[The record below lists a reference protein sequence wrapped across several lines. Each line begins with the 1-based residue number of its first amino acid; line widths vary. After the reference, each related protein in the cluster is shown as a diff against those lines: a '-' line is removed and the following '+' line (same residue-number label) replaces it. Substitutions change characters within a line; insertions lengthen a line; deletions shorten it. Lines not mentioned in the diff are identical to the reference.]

1 MAPCKRHPS
10 RQTPYRCAKYD
21 TYQCRECLRCK
32 DPKLYC
38 KHRPSCAIYM
48 ITEKGLD
55 PDA

>member
-1 MAPCKRHPS
+1 MGNCKKHPT
-10 RQTPYRCAKYD
+10 RQTPYRCAKYEI
-21 TYQCRECLRCK
+21 YQCRECLRCK

-48 ITEKGLD
+48 ITERGLD